1 MADES
6 KRIET
11 PEKQVQEVTPEE
23 KLFRLIA
30 AAGKDDAELQE
41 LLARFAPQKKGF
53 GGILKTAKAEKLMA
67 SPILRSAAL
76 VFLGAL
82 AFYFLSG
89 IRMGQTFYVSPGAR
103 FGEVGIE
110 HAGDFFPNFFNQS
123 LSPSLAVPGVRTGFS
138 APEAGLATA
147 GITLPAKEVK
157 PFRLVGISWDAQGPV
172 AMVESG
178 PEERAKFVR
187 AGDVVAGNV
196 RVEEIRDYTIV
207 LSSGNKKWELT

>member
-1 MADES
+1 MADEN
-6 KRIET
+6 KGIET
-11 PEKQVQEVTPEE
+11 PSKPAQEVTPEE

-41 LLARFAPQKKGF
+41 LLARFAPKHKVPPPLAALSRLREVVPYG
-53 GGILKTAKAEKLMA
+53 
-67 SPILRSAAL
+67 SPLLRYAAL
-76 VFLGAL
+76 VFLGAV

-110 HAGDFFPNFFNQS
+110 HAGDFFPNFFMQTS
-123 LSPSLAVPGVRTGFS
+123 KGTPSLFDKREGVPFEVAGVR
-138 APEAGLATA
+138 
-147 GITLPAKEVK
+147 LPAKEVK

-178 PEERAKFVR
+178 GDERAKFVR
-187 AGDVVAGNV
+187 AGDVVSENV
-196 RVEEIRDYTIV
+196 RVEEIKDYTIV
-207 LSSGNKKWELT
+207 LSAGNKKWELT